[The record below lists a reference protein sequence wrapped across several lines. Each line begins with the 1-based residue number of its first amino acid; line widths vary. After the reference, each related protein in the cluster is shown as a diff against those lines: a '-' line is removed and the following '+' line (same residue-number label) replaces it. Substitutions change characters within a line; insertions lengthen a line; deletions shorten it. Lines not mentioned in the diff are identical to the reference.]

1 VESLRRVRC
10 IVRIELTLNRTCC
23 AFIAFKL
30 LDIAIW
36 RVLGTCLVERI
47 RIILNGSIGLQ
58 RDSSTNTNGD
68 DFYDPGMTSRSTVL
82 LMMALEEAFGV
93 ERLVV

>member
-1 VESLRRVRC
+1 
-10 IVRIELTLNRTCC
+10 
-23 AFIAFKL
+23 
-30 LDIAIW
+30 
-36 RVLGTCLVERI
+36 VLGTWLVERI